1 MGCGMVITIHNRIR
15 SGLIVIAVA
24 AAGMAVVASSV
35 PTPARAG
42 MVVSQNQIAS
52 QIGARVLEEG
62 GTAIDAAV
70 ATAFALA
77 VVHPSAGNIGGGGFL
92 VYRPSTGEPVA
103 YDFRE
108 VAPAKATA
116 TMFLVDGKYRSD
128 VHHNGYLSVGVPGT
142 VAGLHLAWK
151 DSGKL
156 PWRRLIDPAIALARD
171 GFPVSEG
178 LARSLREV
186 VRGQQMQKS
195 PAAVAQFSK
204 NGTSYTAGETFKQ
217 PDLARTLERIGSQG
231 PAGFYEGETARL
243 IEKEMSSHDGL
254 ITAADLK
261 QYVAK
266 KRTPIA
272 GSYRGY
278 DIISMPPPTS
288 GGVALVEMLNI
299 LEGYDLAS
307 LGAGSASSIHLMT
320 EAMR

>member
-77 VVHPSAGNIGGGGFL
+77 VVHPSAGNIGGGGFM

-116 TMFLVDGKYRSD
+116 TMFLVDGKYRAEVRSEERR
-128 VHHNGYLSVGVPGT
+128 VG
-142 VAGLHLAWK
+142 K
-151 DSGKL
+151 ES
-156 PWRRLIDPAIALARD
+156 RSRLW
-171 GFPVSEG
+171 S
-178 LARSLREV
+178 
-186 VRGQQMQKS
+186 
-195 PAAVAQFSK
+195 
-204 NGTSYTAGETFKQ
+204 
-217 PDLARTLERIGSQG
+217 
-231 PAGFYEGETARL
+231 
-243 IEKEMSSHDGL
+243 
-254 ITAADLK
+254 
-261 QYVAK
+261 
-266 KRTPIA
+266 
-272 GSYRGY
+272 
-278 DIISMPPPTS
+278 
-288 GGVALVEMLNI
+288 
-299 LEGYDLAS
+299 
-307 LGAGSASSIHLMT
+307 
-320 EAMR
+320 